1 MLTRRKDYDEQA
13 TPAQKENTVR
23 IAVASVFMLLLA
35 TGPVLAQ
42 SNDAAN
48 STEPK
53 PSEESLRHL
62 LDVMQT
68 KQLVTA
74 MSQQVDGMYK
84 NMVNQALEGKDITP
98 EQQKVIEANRAKMM
112 SMMKELFSW
121 ESMEH
126 LYLKVYGDTFT
137 QSEIDDMTAFY
148 SSPAGHAVIV
158 KLPLAMKNTM
168 SEMQERM
175 KELVPKIQ
183 QLAKD
188 TAEQIKAQG
197 SPAPKNH
204 PG

>member
-1 MLTRRKDYDEQA
+1 M
-13 TPAQKENTVR
+13 R
-23 IAVASVFMLLLA
+23 IAVASVFILLLA

-42 SNDAAN
+42 TDDAAN
-48 STEPK
+48 SSQPK

-62 LDVMQT
+62 LEVMQA
-68 KQLVTA
+68 KQLA
-74 MSQQVDGMYK
+74 NAAAQQVDDMFSS
-84 NMVNQALEGKDITP
+84 MLNQALAGKNVTP
-98 EQQKVIEANRAKMM
+98 EQQKVIEANRAKMRDL
-112 SMMKELFSW
+112 MKDLLSW
-121 ESMEH
+121 ESMER
-126 LYLKVYGDTFT
+126 LYLKVYADTFT

-197 SPAPKNH
+197 APAPKNH